1 MRTLAGGS
9 LYFKLQKRRAQ
20 QQRDRQ
26 KSDIYRQLHD
36 WRKLIPSGQKLVP
49 NPFATSNIVSNP
61 RRKAGP
67 MDIIGLL
74 NKNVSFRLKLNRFF
88 YLAGMPGYTRLT
100 DGERKLCSVE
110 RIAPQAFIDYKNTLI
125 AENMKM
131 GHLRLADARRLVK
144 IDVNK
149 TRQIYDFLIENG
161 HINRPL

>member
-1 MRTLAGGS
+1 MRTLAGGA
-9 LYFKLQKRRAQ
+9 LYFKSKKRRAQ

-26 KSDIYRQLHD
+26 KDVNYRQLHD
-36 WRKLIPSGQKLVP
+36 WRKLIPSTQTLVP
-49 NPFATSNIVSNP
+49 NPFATSNVVSNP

-67 MDIIGLL
+67 MDII
-74 NKNVSFRLKLNRFF
+74 
-88 YLAGMPGYTRLT
+88 GMPGYTRLT

-110 RIAPQAFIDYKNTLI
+110 RVAPQAYIDYKNILI

-131 GHLRLADARRLVK
+131 GHLRLADARRLIK

-161 HINRPL
+161 HINKPL